1 MEQGQSLTPNADTLR
16 KMIIYNTTYTVANA
30 DASNFIIWVHEA
42 YIPKAQEGGILR
54 NARLMQILTHK
65 DPETECFSLQF
76 EVESTGLL
84 QKWYAQNGKALV
96 DDLLQTFGENV
107 VGFSTLMN
115 DITLREA
122 ES

>member
-1 MEQGQSLTPNADTLR
+1 
-16 KMIIYNTTYTVANA
+16 MIIYNTTYTVANA
-30 DASNFIIWVHEA
+30 DARNFIIWVHEA

-76 EVESTGLL
+76 EVESTALL

-115 DITLREA
+115 DVTLDMR
-122 ES
+122 S